1 MSKLEWEAIRSLAG
15 DKSIGIKKAD
25 KGSCVVFW
33 DRLDYLME
41 AEEPLKDRKVYQEIR
56 FTENI
61 LTDSV
66 KKSNTMLKYLRR
78 KDVIL
83 EKELK
88 YFFFECNNAKIHE
101 RLKNVPD
108 FFDHHL

>member
-61 LTDSV
+61 LTVS
-66 KKSNTMLKYLRR
+66 KKA
-78 KDVIL
+78 IP
-83 EKELK
+83 
-88 YFFFECNNAKIHE
+88 C
-101 RLKNVPD
+101 
-108 FFDHHL
+108 